1 MPRIVRKRGG
11 DLDRRHV
18 RQRWLSPR
26 SRTRYHV
33 RKRPDGSPD
42 ARYIVLVS
50 LASLDPNACY
60 RALRARDRRFD
71 GAFFVAVHSTGI
83 YCRPICPA
91 RPVAFDRCTFY
102 GRAAEAEREGYR
114 ACFRCRPELAPG
126 LAPMDSTPR
135 LVRRA
140 AAEIDS
146 GSLDE
151 HSVEALAMTLGVSSR
166 HLRRAMEAELGVSPI
181 EYAQT
186 RRLALAKQ
194 LLHDTTL
201 PLTDVAFAAG
211 FGSVR
216 RFNALFKKTFAR
228 APSEVRRTRLAR
240 ANEGASDAIILRL
253 EYRPPL
259 AWESLLA
266 FLRGRAIPG
275 VERIEGGGYRRTVRV
290 GSHVGWLSVR
300 HADGEAPVLLAS
312 VSTSLVPRLTTIVA
326 RLRALFDLD
335 AQPHV
340 ITEHLRRDVLLRPLL
355 ARAPGLR
362 LPGAFDPFEMAVR
375 AVLGQQVSVKGATTL
390 CGRLV
395 DAFGTPVALGDGAP
409 EGLRAVF
416 PTAAELARV
425 PLAKLRTIG
434 LPEARAATILGLA
447 SNVSMGHIDLSGG
460 IPPETSIEA
469 LESLPGIGP
478 WTAHYLAMR
487 ALRWPDAFVAGDLGV
502 RKALGMISSRAA
514 EERAEPWRPWRA
526 YAVMLLWSSLSL
538 PAR

>member
-1 MPRIVRKRGG
+1 MV
-11 DLDRRHV
+11 
-18 RQRWLSPR
+18 
-26 SRTRYHV
+26 
-33 RKRPDGSPD
+33 
-42 ARYIVLVS
+42 VS
-50 LASLDPNACY
+50 LAPLDPSACY

-91 RPVAFDRCTFY
+91 RAVAFDRCSFY
-102 GRAAEAEREGYR
+102 KRAAEAEREGYR

-151 HSVEALAMTLGVSSR
+151 QGVEALAATLGVTAR

-194 LLHDTTL
+194 LLHDTRL
-201 PLTDVAFAAG
+201 SLADVAFAAG

-228 APSEVRRTRLAR
+228 APSDVRRSRLAHTGHT
-240 ANEGASDAIILRL
+240 GACAGDAITLRL
-253 EYRPPL
+253 DYRPPL
-259 AWESLLA
+259 AWDSLLA

-275 VERIEGGGYRRTVRV
+275 VEIIEGGEYRRTVRV
-290 GSHVGWLSVR
+290 GTRVGWVSVR
-300 HADGEAPVLLAS
+300 HADGDVAGRRRNVPALLAS
-312 VSTSLVPRLTTIVA
+312 VSTSLVPCLTSIIA
-326 RLRALFDLD
+326 RVRALFDLD
-335 AQPHV
+335 GQPEL
-340 ITEHLRRDVLLRPLL
+340 IAEHLGKDALLRALIV
-355 ARAPGLR
+355 RAPGLR
-362 LPGAFDPFEMAVR
+362 LPGAFEPFEMSVR

-395 DAFGTPVALGDGAP
+395 EAFGTPVDLGEGVP
-409 EGLRAVF
+409 EGLRALF
-416 PTAAELARV
+416 PSAAELAKV
-425 PLAKLRTIG
+425 PLAKLRAIG

-447 SNVSMGHIDLSGG
+447 SKVSTGHIDLSGTS
-460 IPPETSIEA
+460 PPEGTIEA
-469 LESLPGIGP
+469 LEALRGIGP
-478 WTAHYLAMR
+478 WTSHYLAMR

-502 RKALGMISSRAA
+502 RKALGVTSSCAA
-514 EERAEPWRPWRA
+514 EERAAPWRPWRA
-526 YAVMLLWSSLSL
+526 YAVMLLWSSLSIPGAL
-538 PAR
+538 